1 MTPGCVRA
9 TAALVLIGLA
19 GAASQAQAPQR
30 RDASGQPVV
39 VPSGSGRLGGT
50 VHDTSNAPVPR
61 ATVTIVG
68 DMQLSRSLV
77 TDEAGRFFFDNLP
90 RGRFTVT
97 AEKGAYPSMSYG
109 ATRPNRPGAGILL
122 AEGQAVTDLALT
134 LARGAVVTGVV
145 YDEHGVPRPD
155 TAVQAWIVRT
165 SLTGERT
172 LAMGSAVVSSDD
184 RGMYRIFNL
193 PPGEYTIG
201 TAWYFGGDAV
211 RVPTDAEIR
220 EAFLAASRPQA
231 APTSSPTTPPAP
243 AVAPPRFGYAPSYLG
258 GTTDPLAATTLTLGP
273 GDVRENVD
281 LHVQFEPMSRIEGA
295 IVAPDGTPV
304 AGASVVLFRHNKVG
318 PRPTTFFGAGPTGL
332 FTTASLAPGQYS
344 VLALTNG
351 PIAGPASTADGS
363 RFWALADVVIA
374 GAEPAQVTL
383 RLQPTMTMSGRLVF
397 PADATPAPDPT
408 KVRLNLLALE
418 GTNATPNNTST
429 RIEPTGHFAMSGVT
443 PGRFILMATVIGAPG
458 WAATSVTI
466 DGRDVMD
473 RPLEIGTVDPPDVVV
488 TFSNQAT
495 DLSGVVRAPAGQLA
509 SDYFVVAF
517 PADEAYWTPLSRRIK
532 STRPGADGRY
542 DFAGLPAGEY
552 KVAATT
558 DLTGSDLQ
566 DHGVLAELA
575 THAIAVTLAPAEK
588 KTVDLKL
595 GGGAAASTA
604 RGSKR

>member
-1 MTPGCVRA
+1 MMGRA
-9 TAALVLIGLA
+9 VVIVLIGLA

-30 RDASGQPVV
+30 RDATSQPVV
-39 VPSGSGRLGGT
+39 EPTGSAKLGGV
-50 VHDTSNAPVPR
+50 VHDTNNAPVSR

-68 DMQLSRSLV
+68 DMRLSRSLV
-77 TDEAGRFFFDNLP
+77 TDDAGRFLFADLP

-145 YDEHGVPRPD
+145 YDEHGTPMPD
-155 TAVQAWIVRT
+155 TAVEAWLVRT
-165 SLTGERT
+165 SLTGERS
-172 LAMGSAVVSSDD
+172 LLSGSSVVTSDD
-184 RGMYRIFNL
+184 RGMYRIFGL

-201 TAWYFGGDAV
+201 TAWYFGGQAI

-220 EAFLAASRPQA
+220 EAFLAASRPPTAPTSAPA
-231 APTSSPTTPPAP
+231 APT
-243 AVAPPRFGYAPSYLG
+243 VPPRFGYAPSYLE
-258 GTTDPLAATTLTLGP
+258 GTVDPLAATTFTLGP

-281 LHVQFEPMSRIEGA
+281 LHVQFAPMSRIEGA
-295 IVAPDGTPV
+295 ILGPDGAAV
-304 AGASVVLFRHNKVG
+304 SGANVVLFRHNKVG

-344 VLALTNG
+344 VMALTNSQ
-351 PIAGPASTADGS
+351 PASSNAADGF
-363 RFWALADVVIA
+363 RLWALADVVIS

-408 KVRLNLLALE
+408 KVRLNLLAVE

-429 RIEPTGHFAMSGVT
+429 RIEPTGSFVMSGVT

-466 DGRDVMD
+466 DGHDVMD
-473 RPLEIGTVDPPDVVV
+473 RPLDIGTADPPDVVV

-495 DLSGVVRAPAGQLA
+495 DLSGVVSAPAGQLA
-509 SDYFVVAF
+509 SDYFVVAL
-517 PADEAYWTPLSRRIK
+517 PTDEVYWTPLSRRIK

-542 DFAGLPAGEY
+542 DFAGLPPGQYA
-552 KVAATT
+552 VAATT

-575 THAIAVTLAPAEK
+575 AHAITVVLGAAEK

-595 GGGAAASTA
+595 GGGLPMTGFA
-604 RGSKR
+604 RRK